1 MARLSAD
8 GPTPYRDDA
17 DDDCNLPLQTPLAK
31 LQQSNVEESFHHHL
45 SIPNAQPPNHSKVR
59 DSSFDDYRRLSLSP
73 AASPLLE
80 PIPSGSFVIHGD
92 GDEQQ
97 QHQPPK
103 WKRFWIRNRPAL
115 LVALSQFFGSL
126 MNLNARLVELE
137 GNGMHPV
144 QILLIRQSMT
154 SLCCTAYMWWMATP
168 EFPLGRR
175 EIRHLLFLRGFSGF
189 FGIYGMWYSM
199 AYLPLADAT
208 VITFLAPGVA
218 GLLCYF
224 ALREPFTRLEQ
235 LATLVALGGVVLIA
249 RPVALFSHSTGG
261 EPTAD
266 GPSDGG
272 VVDGDHEATAEERL
286 VAVGVALL
294 GVLGAAGAF
303 TTLRAIG
310 KRAHPLISVNYFGII
325 STIISVSALIL
336 GPMLEID
343 QPNLRWVTPSSPKQ
357 WLLLLPLGIM
367 GFVMQYLLTTGLGSD
382 KSNRANAMVY
392 THMLFAASFDRW
404 VFGHQMDLMSGAGCT
419 LILGSAIGVVLMKK
433 TPAAKP
439 PSTDD
444 VERLGNVLGESE
456 GSPMLLSSLGDSG
469 HQGDANVRDIR
480 GVARVAT

>member
-1 MARLSAD
+1 MARHSAD

-17 DDDCNLPLQTPLAK
+17 SLETPLERLAPR
-31 LQQSNVEESFHHHL
+31 QASVESSRDHL
-45 SIPNAQPPNHSKVR
+45 SIPNATQRAGSSKLLR

-80 PIPSGSFVIHGD
+80 PIPSGALVNHGAD
-92 GDEQQ
+92 VDIDEQQ
-97 QHQPPK
+97 QVPA
-103 WKRFWIRNRPAL
+103 WKRFWVRNRPAL

-126 MNLNARLVELE
+126 MNLSARLVELE
-137 GNGMHPV
+137 GKGMHPV

-154 SLCCTAYMWWMATP
+154 TICCSMYMWWMATP

-175 EIRHLLFLRGFSGF
+175 EIRHLLLLRGFSGF
-189 FGIYGMWYSM
+189 FGIYGVWYSM
-199 AYLPLADAT
+199 AYIPLADAT

-218 GLLCYF
+218 GMICYF
-224 ALREPFTRLEQ
+224 VLKEPFTRLEQ
-235 LATLVALGGVVLIA
+235 LATLIALGGVVLIA
-249 RPVALFSHSTGG
+249 KPVALFSHPAGG
-261 EPTAD
+261 ETTTD
-266 GPSDGG
+266 DPSDGG
-272 VVDGDHEATAEERL
+272 ASGGEHEATPEERL

-325 STIISVSALIL
+325 STIISASALVL
-336 GPMLEID
+336 GPALGVD
-343 QPNLRWVTPSSPKQ
+343 QPALRWVTPSSAKQ

-404 VFGHQMDLMSGAGCT
+404 VFGHRMDLTSGAGCT
-419 LILGSAIGVVLMKK
+419 LILGSAIGVMLMKRA
-433 TPAAKP
+433 PAKAP
-439 PSTDD
+439 TRPDD
-444 VERLGNVLGESE
+444 VERLESVERLDNVLGDSE
-456 GSPMLLSSLGDSG
+456 ASPMLLNAP
-469 HQGDANVRDIR
+469 GDAGPTCNR
-480 GVARVAT
+480 